1 MPNNYCVYPVICLI
15 HLHVI
20 YANIFC
26 LLLQHTYLY
35 KQDNRPLNSIH
46 ILYNLAAS
54 EKLMAEI
61 GSERVLIS
69 KTVTWIKAALLN
81 ENKSG

>member
-1 MPNNYCVYPVICLI
+1 MYSVICLI

-20 YANIFC
+20 YTNIFC

-35 KQDNRPLNSIH
+35 KQDNRPLDSID

-54 EKLMAEI
+54 EKLTAEI
-61 GSERVLIS
+61 GSEKVLIS
-69 KTVTWIKAALLN
+69 KTVAWIKAALLN
-81 ENKSG
+81 ENESG